1 MWKCEAIVL
10 ASRIALCSKAAT
22 ATAGGFLAGR
32 GNQLPLGRTREL
44 SGTQRGVQRAQI
56 THCTYKSRGARAMP
70 NTRAKTP
77 EIALFPLP
85 TWSPSSLRY
94 AFQLMSVVLLEIYSV
109 N

>member
-32 GNQLPLGRTREL
+32 GNQLPLGRSREL

-77 EIALFPLP
+77 EIALVLP
-85 TWSPSSLRY
+85 YPSPPGIPPHSGTR
-94 AFQLMSVVLLEIYSV
+94 F

>member
-32 GNQLPLGRTREL
+32 GNQLPLGRSREL

-70 NTRAKTP
+70 NTRAKT
-77 EIALFPLP
+77 LSHLVPLL
-85 TWSPSSLRY
+85 TQVRVSINVSRLARD
-94 AFQLMSVVLLEIYSV
+94 L
-109 N
+109 

>member
-32 GNQLPLGRTREL
+32 GNQLPLGRSREL

-56 THCTYKSRGARAMP
+56 THCTYESRGARAMP

-77 EIALFPLP
+77 EIALLP
-85 TWSPSSLRY
+85 CPPGTPPHSGTR
-94 AFQLMSVVLLEIYSV
+94 F